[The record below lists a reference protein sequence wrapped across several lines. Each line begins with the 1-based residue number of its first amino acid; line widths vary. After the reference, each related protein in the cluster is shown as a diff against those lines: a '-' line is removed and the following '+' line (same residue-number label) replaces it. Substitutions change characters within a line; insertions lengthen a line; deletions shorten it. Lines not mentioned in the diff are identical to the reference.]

1 MLLVVFEFWY
11 LLPKTYFP
19 DDSFLPICIIVRF
32 NELLKGQSKIDSD
45 VYPSNLSLDED
56 QMCHDL
62 KQGDFKLENTS
73 FKELSPN
80 LDERIFIIF
89 LTSSCAVK
97 PKRIN
102 SCIHS
107 SHFKKGP
114 CTRLVYAGA
123 SSAPLCQ
130 GCLSCGSGCFQFLPY
145 MV

>member
-114 CTRLVYAGA
+114 CTRLV
-123 SSAPLCQ
+123 
-130 GCLSCGSGCFQFLPY
+130 
-145 MV
+145 